1 MKKTG
6 QTTTAGKPVYEK
18 DGDNISELSVTT
30 KIGNKYYNAPSFY
43 NGKEY
48 TEGEVNQMI
57 RDGKIKPTSVHNNLT
72 DAISAAEKRSKS
84 LLPKKYGGKVY
95 TRKAMHDEI

>member
-30 KIGNKYYNAPSFY
+30 KIGNKY
-43 NGKEY
+43 
-48 TEGEVNQMI
+48 
-57 RDGKIKPTSVHNNLT
+57 
-72 DAISAAEKRSKS
+72 
-84 LLPKKYGGKVY
+84 
-95 TRKAMHDEI
+95 